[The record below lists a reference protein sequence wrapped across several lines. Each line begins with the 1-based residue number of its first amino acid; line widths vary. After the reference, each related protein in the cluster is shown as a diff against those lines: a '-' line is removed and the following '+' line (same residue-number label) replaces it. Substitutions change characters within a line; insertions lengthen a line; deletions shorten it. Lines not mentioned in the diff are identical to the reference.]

1 MKLIAKTLYG
11 LEPVLAKELIAIGSQ
26 NVRAVNRAVTFEG
39 DLKLLYKANY
49 CLRSALSILVA
60 ISEFRIRS
68 SKDLYNNCLKTDWGK
83 YLDSDST
90 FSVVPVVK
98 SDFFTHTGYAGLL
111 IKDAV
116 ADWFRSR
123 TGKRPSVSST
133 DPDILINL
141 HISHDK
147 ATISLDS
154 SVVPLYKRGYRVEQ
168 SAAPLNEVLAA
179 GMIMLSGWDGRVP
192 LMDPMCGSGTIPIE
206 AGLIACQVPP
216 GKFRKFFGFQRWKDY
231 DGDLFAGMKE
241 EIDSGIALSPAG
253 ITGSDISGDAVAQAR
268 ANVLNAGLGEVIK
281 IEIADFKD
289 LMPDNGEGLIFIN
302 PPYGRRIQPASIT
315 ELYSMIGTK
324 LKHSFSGKSAFIIT
338 SDKEYLMHVGLRPR
352 EKKILYNGALECI
365 FAKYELYQ
373 GTRKTGREAI

>member
-26 NVRAVNRAVTFEG
+26 NVREVNRAVTFNG
-39 DLKLLYKANY
+39 DPKLLYKANY

-60 ISEFRIRS
+60 ISEFRIKS

-241 EIDSGIALSPAG
+241 EIDSGIALSPVG
-253 ITGSDISGDAVAQAR
+253 IKGSDISGDAVAQAR
-268 ANVLNAGLGEVIK
+268 ANVLNAGLDEVIK

-373 GTRKTGREAI
+373 GTRKTGR

>member
-11 LEPVLAKELIAIGSQ
+11 LEPVLAKELIAIGSKD
-26 NVRAVNRAVTFEG
+26 VREVNRAVTFTG
-39 DLKLLYKANY
+39 DLKLLCKANY
-49 CLRSALSILVA
+49 CLRTALSILVA
-60 ISEFRIRS
+60 VSEFRIRS
-68 SKDLYNNCLKTDWGK
+68 SKDLYNNCLKIDWDK
-83 YLDSDST
+83 YLDSNST

-98 SDFFTHTGYAGLL
+98 SDLFTHTGYAGLL

-123 TGKRPSVSST
+123 TGKRPSVNST

-141 HISHDK
+141 HLSHDK

-168 SAAPLNEVLAA
+168 SVAPLNEVLAA
-179 GMIMLSGWDGRVP
+179 GMIMLSGWDGRTP
-192 LMDPMCGSGTIPIE
+192 LIDPMCGSGTIPIE
-206 AGLIACQVPP
+206 AGLMACRVPP
-216 GKFRKFFGFQRWKDY
+216 GKSRSFFGFQRWKDY
-231 DGDLFAGMKE
+231 DDNLFTAMKE
-241 EIDSGIALSPAG
+241 EIDSEIAMSPVKIA
-253 ITGSDISGDAVAQAR
+253 GSDISGDAVAQAGK
-268 ANVLNAGLGEVIK
+268 NVHKAGLDEVVK

-289 LMPDNGEGLIFIN
+289 LLPDNGEGLIFIN
-302 PPYGRRIQPASIT
+302 PPYGRRIQPAAIT
-315 ELYSMIGTK
+315 ELYSMIGAK
-324 LKHSFSGKSAFIIT
+324 LKHSYAGKSAFIIT

-373 GTRKTGREAI
+373 GTKKRGHKSI

>member
-11 LEPVLAKELIAIGSQ
+11 LEPVLAKELINIGSQ
-26 NVRAVNRAVTFEG
+26 NVREVNRAVTFDG
-39 DLKLLYKANY
+39 DLKLLYKTNY
-49 CLRSALSILVA
+49 CLRTALSVLVA

-68 SKDLYNNCLKTDWGK
+68 SKDLYNNCLKTDWDK
-83 YLDSDST
+83 YLGYDST

-123 TGKRPSVSST
+123 TGKRPSVCST

-179 GMIMLSGWDGRVP
+179 GMIMLSGWDRQVP

-206 AGLIACQVPP
+206 AGLMACQIPP
-216 GKFRKFFGFQRWKDY
+216 GKFRNFFGFQRWKGY
-231 DGDLFAGMKE
+231 DRDLFAGMKE
-241 EIDSGIALSPAG
+241 EMDSGISLSPG
-253 ITGSDISGDAVAQAR
+253 KITGSDIADEAVAQAR
-268 ANVLNAGLGEVIK
+268 ANVLSAGMGEVIMIK
-281 IEIADFKD
+281 TADFKD
-289 LMPDNGEGLIFIN
+289 LTPDNGEGLIFIN
-302 PPYGRRIQPASIT
+302 PPYGRRIKPAAIK
-315 ELYSMIGTK
+315 EVYSMIGTK
-324 LKHSFSGKSAFIIT
+324 LKHSFTGKSAFIIT
-338 SDKEYLMHVGLRPR
+338 SEKEYLANIGLRPR
-352 EKKILYNGALECI
+352 EKKTLYNGALECI

-373 GTRKTGREAI
+373 GTRKRVREAI